1 MKKTLSEN
9 PIDFNDFALGSSM
22 ASSGISQPI
31 MFDENPYLKQPFF
44 QRFALYCTVRACYG
58 PTKIVK
64 IAQDGGLQNRL
75 HLPDFNK
82 HKCRTDLVF

>member
-9 PIDFNDFALGSSM
+9 PIDFDDFALGSSM

-31 MFDENPYLKQPFF
+31 MFNENPYLPQPFF
-44 QRFALYCTVRACYG
+44 NALLCIALFRACYG

-82 HKCRTDLVF
+82 HRCRTDLVF